1 MTPHSLHL
9 LVIVRRALSLNLSQ
23 AMTRRAATTVV
34 CLAIALFSMPQVA
47 YASALEQL
55 REFVSAT
62 RSARGEFT
70 QQQMLGSGRS
80 GQSSSGQ
87 FAFSRPGKF
96 RWEVSRPYEQLVVTD
111 GERVHFY
118 DKDLRQVTV
127 RKVTESISATPAAI
141 LFGSNDLE
149 ANFTVT
155 DGGTVDGLEW
165 LEAVPRNKESG
176 FDRIRIGFKG
186 GLPAAMD
193 VRDAFG
199 QVNRFTFK
207 SIERNPALDASQF
220 RFTAP
225 KGVDVVQ

>member
-1 MTPHSLHL
+1 MRTMTFALSRCGALPLVVFRLDRALRVLAAAL
-9 LVIVRRALSLNLSQ
+9 LVVLCSLPQ
-23 AMTRRAATTVV
+23 AAT
-34 CLAIALFSMPQVA
+34 AA
-47 YASALEQL
+47 ALEQL
-55 REFVSAT
+55 REFVSST

-70 QQQMLGSGRS
+70 QQQVLGSGRS
-80 GQSSSGQ
+80 GQSSSGT

-111 GERVHFY
+111 GERVHFF

-127 RKVTESISATPAAI
+127 RKVTEAISATPAAI

-149 ANFTVT
+149 ANFVVT

-199 QVNRFTFK
+199 QVNRFIFK
-207 SIERNPALDASQF
+207 AIERNPTLDATQF

-225 KGVDVVQ
+225 KGVDIVQ

>member
-1 MTPHSLHL
+1 MRTMTFAFSRCGALNRVASRLDRALRTLAAALL
-9 LVIVRRALSLNLSQ
+9 LVLCSLPQ
-23 AMTRRAATTVV
+23 AAT
-34 CLAIALFSMPQVA
+34 AA
-47 YASALEQL
+47 ALEQL
-55 REFVSAT
+55 REFVSST

-70 QQQMLGSGRS
+70 QQQVLGSGRS
-80 GQSSSGQ
+80 GQTSSGT

-127 RKVTESISATPAAI
+127 RKVTEAISATPAAI
-141 LFGSNDLE
+141 LFGANDLE
-149 ANFTVT
+149 ANFAVT

-207 SIERNPALDASQF
+207 AIERNPTLDATQF

-225 KGVDVVQ
+225 KGVDIVQ